1 MRTYFV
7 DAVSL
12 MGCAWDGINTFL
24 DTLGNSKSFGQAF
37 VGGASTF
44 FNTVIFGFHVAEK
57 IMYPIIENTMKLPFI
72 PEDWK
77 KNGIATSAIGGSASL
92 LGIEAII
99 RGWEKFVTPNL
110 SKVIGALS

>member
-77 KNGIATSAIGGSASL
+77 KKSKKKVGPPPEKAKELMTDPSFVVKKD
-92 LGIEAII
+92 
-99 RGWEKFVTPNL
+99 WE
-110 SKVIGALS
+110 I